1 MLDRL
6 RKINKNINKD
16 EYSDETNCLK
26 CSEKFNNCIY
36 CDINN
41 CIVIKITQYI
51 FQKCSKNFK
60 YSLYHK
66 NCSSNCNG
74 ENLSSDNKYCV
85 SKCNSS

>member
-51 FQKCSKNFK
+51 F
-60 YSLYHK
+60 
-66 NCSSNCNG
+66 
-74 ENLSSDNKYCV
+74 
-85 SKCNSS
+85 